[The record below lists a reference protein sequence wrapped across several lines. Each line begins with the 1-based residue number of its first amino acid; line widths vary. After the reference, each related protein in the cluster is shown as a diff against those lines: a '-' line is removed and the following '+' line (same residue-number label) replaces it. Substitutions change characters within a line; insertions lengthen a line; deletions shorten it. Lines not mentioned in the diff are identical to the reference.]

1 MPSRICLPWLGHAL
15 RCLAASLLL
24 AAPASALTIAFEA
37 SDSNLPPATAV
48 GTLELDLTLA
58 DLIASD
64 TGGFLVPLG
73 VVVTAEATL
82 SDGAG
87 GVQSRSYALD
97 PRFST
102 SAQELLLQV
111 ELLAGNPAMVQLILF
126 DSAGWRGCI
135 PDPATCER
143 RVLTVTVPG
152 GFGPGVA
159 VGPTYDS
166 AFPGYQ
172 VNFVVPEP
180 GTGLLLAV
188 GLAVL
193 ATKRRQARG
202 SGLRSAARPPR

>member
-1 MPSRICLPWLGHAL
+1 MPSRIRLRWLGHAL
-15 RCLAASLLL
+15 RGLAASLLVV
-24 AAPASALTIAFEA
+24 APASAVTIAFEA

-48 GTLELDLTLA
+48 GTMELDLTLA
-58 DLIASD
+58 ELIASD
-64 TGGFLVPLG
+64 TGGFLVLLG
-73 VVVTAEATL
+73 VAVSAEVTL

-87 GVQSRSYALD
+87 GVESRSYALD

-135 PDPATCER
+135 PDPASCER

-159 VGPTYDS
+159 VGRTYDS
-166 AFPGYQ
+166 AWTGYQ
-172 VNFVVPEP
+172 VNVVVPEP

-193 ATKRRQARG
+193 AAKGGRARAP
-202 SGLRSAARPPR
+202 LA